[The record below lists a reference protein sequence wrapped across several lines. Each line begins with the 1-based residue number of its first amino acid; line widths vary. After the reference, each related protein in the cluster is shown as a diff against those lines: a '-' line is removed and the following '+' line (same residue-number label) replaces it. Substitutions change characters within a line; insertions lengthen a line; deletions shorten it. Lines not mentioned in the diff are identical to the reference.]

1 MEKKKTT
8 THQDLLFLS
17 SLFILSISFEFR
29 QFIPFYAPP
38 LDLFCGEFLSY
49 HFLYDDIFFFLRSES
64 RRKNIKSK
72 TGKSIQKTTTLDFLL
87 EMI

>member
-49 HFLYDDIFFFLRSES
+49 HFLYDDIFFFFTKRVKKKKHQKQN
-64 RRKNIKSK
+64 RKINPKNNNS
-72 TGKSIQKTTTLDFLL
+72 
-87 EMI
+87 